1 MTIWA
6 VVPAAGIGSRMQSS
20 IPKQYLKI
28 KGQTVLELTL
38 ARLSSVAAIE
48 QILVVLN
55 PLDSVWPTLQVQG
68 SDGKALPKKVST
80 CIGGQNRWQSV
91 LNGLTALTGLA
102 ADDDWVLVHDA
113 VRPCVRVADIL
124 SLIELSAT
132 DDVGGLLAIPVSDT
146 LKRAIVQPGELERVA
161 ETINRDRM
169 WSACT
174 PQIFRFGLLRESLR
188 KAAASGL
195 PITDEAS
202 ALESEGYQ
210 PLLIP
215 CGRDNIKITHPDD
228 LMLAELIFQSQSAD
242 TRTTI

>member
-20 IPKQYLKI
+20 IPKQYLRI
-28 KGQTVLELTL
+28 KGQTILELTL
-38 ARLSSVAAIE
+38 ARLCSLEAIE

-55 PLDSVWPTLQVQG
+55 PLDTVWPTLQVQG
-68 SDGKALPKKVST
+68 SDGLLKKVST
-80 CIGGQNRWQSV
+80 CIGGQDRWQSV
-91 LNGLTALTGLA
+91 LNGLTALAGLA

-124 SLIELSAT
+124 SLIELSVT
-132 DDVGGLLAIPVSDT
+132 DEVGGLLAMPVSDT
-146 LKRAIVQPGELERVA
+146 LKRAIGAPGKPARIA

-169 WSACT
+169 WNACT
-174 PQIFRFGLLRESLR
+174 PQLFRFGLLRKSLS
-188 KAAASGL
+188 KAAAGGL

-202 ALESEGYQ
+202 ALESEGYR
-210 PLLIP
+210 PLLVP

-228 LMLAELIFQSQSAD
+228 LLLAELILQAQSAD
-242 TRTTI
+242 MGATI